1 MNGKMKSIE
10 QVECLSRVLM
20 EQTDVIMKGLRK
32 DFDFDNYI
40 CEKISS
46 LLICKDSIKIIYS
59 KLPSLVFVDVNIT
72 EVVPLNETN
81 NLSLFAI
88 SVVSVEDT
96 LKIKTIFENDNG
108 ILFTLYFD
116 AKDVNVQD

>member
-1 MNGKMKSIE
+1 MKSVE

-46 LLICKDSIKIIYS
+46 LLICKDNIKIIYS
-59 KLPSLVFVDVNIT
+59 KLPSLVFVGVNIT

-88 SVVSVEDT
+88 SVVSVENT

-116 AKDVNVQD
+116 AKDVNVQE